1 MNPVATLPDVQAL
14 MAQVEA
20 LTAEVEACRM
30 IGLVARNSDNA
41 LIVTDRHGLACWI
54 NPTFERLTGYALADL
69 TGRKPGELLQTRETD
84 PATIAYIREQLGQ
97 GLPFETD
104 ILNRRKDGTNYWA
117 HISAKPLNDD
127 GGQIKWFMAIQRDVT
142 ALRRDQ
148 SRLSFHHEAIQLL
161 TQAKDVDVLIP
172 QLLERMAQFIGWPI
186 AIAWEVKTQRWVG
199 DVNMICAHQWSSNTM
214 RYAGFLGAS
223 QRATWEKGVAVLG
236 EAWDKGRST
245 FMPDISQQH
254 DPHRGKQAIKEGL
267 SSALVIPI
275 NSGNRVTYLL
285 EFVAPCMQALDGES
299 LAMLE
304 GLCAQVSQFI
314 DRRRDELRVRQ
325 FMTEFD
331 CLFKLS
337 PDGFVVFNT
346 EGIRSYGNPAFYA
359 MTGLTRERLDG
370 VTETQFDEILA
381 TLCAP
386 QNRPVPIA
394 ERAHCDDSD
403 RLQLIQPKPSVLQR
417 SVKDMYDSSGHYIG
431 RAVYLRDITREM
443 EVDRMKSEFL
453 STAAHEL
460 RTPMVSVHGFSELL
474 LKRPFSE
481 EKKRDIYETIHR
493 QSKLLV
499 NMVTELLDLARIES
513 RAGKDF
519 HIQALDVSP
528 IVDQAVN
535 ALLVQGDTRMVQMH
549 IPAGLP
555 RVFADRDNLIRALT
569 NILSNA
575 YKYSPH
581 GGEIALN
588 VLTRTQAGQSQLGIR
603 VTDHG
608 IGMTPEQLARV
619 CERFYRADPSCNIP
633 GTGLGMSLV
642 KEIMSLMG
650 GEVELSSVA
659 GEGTQATLWLRTVTD
674 GYRA

>member
-1 MNPVATLPDVQAL
+1 MKSEATQPDVQTL
-14 MAQVEA
+14 LAQVQD
-20 LTAEVEACRM
+20 LTAEVEVCRM
-30 IGLVARNSDNA
+30 VSMAARSSDNA
-41 LIVTDRHGLACWI
+41 LIVTDRQGRVNWI
-54 NPTFERLTGYALADL
+54 NPAFESLTGYTLADFK
-69 TGRKPGELLQTRETD
+69 GRKPGELLQTRATD
-84 PATIAYIREQLGQ
+84 PATIAYIREQREQ

-117 HISAKPLNDD
+117 HIAGKPLRDND
-127 GGQIKWFMAIQRDVT
+127 GQIKWFMAIQRDVT

-161 TQAKDVDVLIP
+161 SQAKDIDALIP
-172 QLLERMAQFIGWPI
+172 QLLARMAHFIGWPVGL
-186 AIAWEVKTQRWVG
+186 AWEVKTQRWVG
-199 DVNMICAHQWSSNTM
+199 DVNMICAHHWSGNAL
-214 RYAGFLGAS
+214 RYAGFLAAS
-223 QRATWEKGVAVLG
+223 QRTTWQKGESLLG
-236 EAWDKGRST
+236 QVWEQGQRAFFPVMT
-245 FMPDISQQH
+245 EQL
-254 DPHRGKQAIKEGL
+254 DPGRGKQAIKEGL
-267 SSALVIPI
+267 SSSLVIPI
-275 NSGNRVTYLL
+275 RSGARVTYLL
-285 EFVAPCMQALDGES
+285 EFVAPCMQALDPES
-299 LAMLE
+299 LDMLE
-304 GLCAQVSQFI
+304 GLCAQLSQFI
-314 DRRRDELRVRQ
+314 DRCRDELRVRQ

-370 VTETQFDEILA
+370 VSETQFDEILA
-381 TLCAP
+381 SLCAP
-386 QNRPVPIA
+386 QDRPAPIGDIA
-394 ERAHCDDSD
+394 RDDNGD
-403 RLQLIQPKPSVLQR
+403 RLQLIVPKPAVLQR
-417 SVKDMYDSSGHYIG
+417 AVRDMYDSHGTYIG

-481 EKKRDIYETIHR
+481 EKRRDIYETIHR

-519 HIQALDVSP
+519 HIRPLDVATV
-528 IVDQAVN
+528 VDQAVN
-535 ALLVQGDTRMVQMH
+535 ALLIQGDTRPVHMH
-549 IPAGLP
+549 VPTSLP
-555 RVFADRDNLIRALT
+555 RVFADEDKLIRALT
-569 NILSNA
+569 NLLSNA
-575 YKYSPH
+575 YKYSPA
-581 GGEIALN
+581 GGDIRLD
-588 VLTRTQAGQSQLGIR
+588 VLARSHMGQPQLGIR

-642 KEIMSLMG
+642 KEIMTLMG
-650 GEVELSSVA
+650 GEVSLSSVA

>member
-1 MNPVATLPDVQAL
+1 MNLVATLPNVQAL
-14 MAQVEA
+14 IAQVEA
-20 LTAEVEACRM
+20 LSAEVEACRM
-30 IGLVARNSDNA
+30 ISLVARNSDNA
-41 LIVTDRHGLACWI
+41 VIVTDRQGLVTWV
-54 NPTFERLTGYALADL
+54 NPTFERLTGYPLAEL
-69 TGRKPGELLQTRETD
+69 KGRKPGEFLQTRETD
-84 PATIAYIREQLGQ
+84 PATIAYIREQVRQ
-97 GLPFETD
+97 GLPFDAD

-117 HISAKPLNDD
+117 HISAKPMRDED
-127 GGQIKWFMAIQRDVT
+127 GQIKWFMAIQRDVT
-142 ALRRDQ
+142 TQRRDQ
-148 SRLSFHHEAIQLL
+148 ARLSFHHDAVQLL
-161 TQAKDVDVLIP
+161 SQAKDIDILIP
-172 QLLERMAQFIGWPI
+172 QLLERMANFIGWPVG
-186 AIAWEVKTQRWVG
+186 IAWEVKAQRWVG
-199 DVNMICAHQWSSNTM
+199 DVNMTCAHQWSTNPL

-223 QRATWEKGVAVLG
+223 QRAVWQKGEGLLG
-236 EAWDKGRST
+236 EVWLAGQVT
-245 FMPDISQQH
+245 HLPDTSEQRDH
-254 DPHRGKQAIKEGL
+254 LRGKQATKEGL
-267 SSALVIPI
+267 DSSLVIPI
-275 NSGNRVTYLL
+275 LSGERVTYLL
-285 EFVAPCMQALDGES
+285 EFAGPRMNGLDRES
-299 LAMLE
+299 LTMLE

-370 VTETQFDEILA
+370 VSETQFDDILA
-381 TLCAP
+381 SLCTP
-386 QNRPVPIA
+386 QNRPAPIA
-394 ERAHCDDSD
+394 EIACGDSGD
-403 RLQLIQPKPSVLQR
+403 RLQLIQPKPAVLQR
-417 SVKDMYDSSGHYIG
+417 SVRDMYDSSGHYIG

-474 LKRPFSE
+474 LKRPFTE

-513 RAGKDF
+513 RSGKDF
-519 HIQALDVSP
+519 HIHPLDVATS
-528 IVDQAVN
+528 IDQAVN
-535 ALLVQGDTRMVQMH
+535 ALLIQGDTRMVQVH
-549 IPAGLP
+549 VPADLP
-555 RVFADRDNLIRALT
+555 RVFADEDNLIRAIT

-575 YKYSPH
+575 YKYSPD
-581 GGEIALN
+581 GGEISLD
-588 VLTRTQAGQSQLGIR
+588 VLTRTQMAQVQLGIR

-642 KEIMSLMG
+642 KEIMALMG
-650 GEVELSSVA
+650 GEVELNSVA
-659 GEGTQATLWLRTVTD
+659 GQGTQATLWLRAVTD
-674 GYRA
+674 GYSV